1 MQIGVLVLLKC
12 RPNSM
17 YGVESHRLI
26 RFLFM
31 KIFPTITCLATCLLS
46 SCSLLDAQQSNACP
60 VTEVVELPVS
70 ANTCPEP
77 QVIERIVTK
86 TVAAP
91 MPTMANTAGKLHLPI
106 VGAVEW
112 ARIEPAGLW
121 VESRIDTGAD
131 TTSIHAEDI
140 QLLEKDGKR
149 YVSFVLID
157 ALTGSRHPQELRLRR
172 RVLIKQ
178 AGGPDQ
184 RRYVVRMWVTM
195 GEARSR
201 IDVNLTD
208 RANFEF
214 PLLIGRNFLTDT
226 MIVDVSRHHTMTG
239 QKQSAND

>member
-1 MQIGVLVLLKC
+1 MQIGIYVLLRC
-12 RPNSM
+12 LPNSM
-17 YGVESHRLI
+17 YGVESDWLN

-46 SCSLLDAQQSNACP
+46 SCSWLDAQQSNACP

-91 MPTMANTAGKLHLPI
+91 MPTMASTAGKLHLPI

-157 ALTGSRHPQELRLRR
+157 ALTGSSHPQELRLRR

-184 RRYVVRMWVTM
+184 RRYVVRMWVTV
-195 GEARSR
+195 GEVRSR